1 MSGHANFDE
10 SASSRTHTA
19 PYSSHHPVPTVQG
32 YQETRQDRQEHT
44 THAQQDQDATS
55 AGRNGDPLEFAEEH
69 LLRRNR
75 GTGDQKSNCGPYPS
89 QNRYG
94 ADVAKDARESSS
106 ETSHLDWSQNAEDT
120 DGENANKD
128 RSGSISASNSP
139 HEKRKNMKS
148 LKRDA
153 QGRQVTDPVTHLPVH
168 IHDSTTSELRSAP
181 ENESHATLMQSGK
194 EGERSSREAIH
205 QQAAHQSM
213 KAVFPPPDLQNS
225 GQRFAVILQS
235 ALTAGLS
242 LLLAALLVGLLSF
255 HLYHAYQ
262 LSRQSSGTSNG
273 WPYLLVTSLS
283 VLVFELSAGVLV
295 IWGLRRWVE
304 KKVFTVWEDGIW
316 EAARAREQDSSQ
328 SPIPESVQW
337 MNCFLASVW
346 PLINPDLFTSLAD
359 TLEDVMQASL
369 PKMVRMISVED
380 LGQGNEAL
388 RVLGIKWL
396 PVGNAKKD
404 ISVDGRVQNRSNTRQ
419 SDRKVLNEGESS
431 GDLGPYEAEKKEEG
445 GRDSGAESIPAQS
458 NEGQA
463 VAEGMEAEE
472 GDFVNMELGLSYRAS
487 TTGKSMKVK
496 AKNAHLYLV
505 FYLPGGIRFR
515 MVGTMRMR
523 LQLCP
528 DPPFVALCTLTF
540 LGQPKVDL
548 SCVPLTRKG
557 LNIMDLP
564 LVSSFVQSS
573 IDAAL
578 AEYVAPKS
586 LTLDLKDMLIG
597 DDFKK
602 DTSARGVLAVRI
614 ASASGFKE
622 GDQSLGG
629 LKQGSSKQSSPI
641 CICMQ
646 HSKLGEG
653 PFALVLPSASN
664 TPDPCNLQ
672 SDAYVAVGWAKFG
685 KPVWSTR
692 TIKADMEPTWNE
704 TAFILVGPEELNA
717 GERLRLGLWD
727 SDRTSADDDL
737 GRIETDLKELMSDS
751 RSLSKMWE
759 REDGLRALDPDEIM
773 PGKLKWSVGY
783 FPKER
788 IRPEQLEQQSLEPDI
803 KTLQQL
809 KTRVSE
815 DVGNKMREASNH
827 GEAPELDQ
835 QKAQDLKIR
844 EDSMIASTSPSFNS
858 PSGILSVQIHQISGL
873 ELEKVNKQEDEGVTE
888 SDDAEGQKDDLPS
901 SYCTVI
907 LNHQKIFQTRTKPKN
922 SQPFFNAGT
931 ERFVRDW
938 RNTEVILYVR
948 DARVH
953 ENDPLLRTSINRGKM
968 YPADAA
974 DGIIRWAGKKDR
986 YIRLP
991 VQRRYSS
998 CVVVEFR
1005 KNRLGLDQTPA
1016 FAILWL
1022 QDISDEQYSEV
1033 SLPIFG
1039 GGKSSLKRA
1048 ELNCDCNLGERLGSI
1063 TINVKFR
1070 RGMSRYHHR
1079 LGSNNP
1085 GVQDVLEVLS
1095 TAHNS
1100 KEVKMAMAEDETED
1114 GSDSSSSSSESDLDS
1129 GEAPGFRREFKA
1141 SLTGKN
1147 ISTGD
1152 GGEDSGGGPL
1162 KQFREY
1168 TDHSDQ
1174 LHRHHRGLMQWKGA
1188 RTAKWMKT
1196 KVTDGKDRIAESLK
1210 HHDRT
1215 PDVETEV

>member
-1 MSGHANFDE
+1 MSGHADSVE
-10 SASSRTHTA
+10 GASSQAHTA

-32 YQETRQDRQEHT
+32 YQETRQDRQDCQGHT
-44 THAQQDQDATS
+44 TGAQQRQDANPE
-55 AGRNGDPLEFAEEH
+55 GRKADSLELAEPH
-69 LLRRNR
+69 LLRRSR
-75 GTGDQKSNCGPYPS
+75 GTGDQRSSCGPSFS
-89 QNRYG
+89 QNIY
-94 ADVAKDARESSS
+94 DAGNTRDSKESFS
-106 ETSHLDWSQNAEDT
+106 ETTHLVRSQNKVET
-120 DGENANKD
+120 EKENAIKD
-128 RSGSISASNSP
+128 GSEIVSASNDP
-139 HEKRKNMKS
+139 REKRKNMKS
-148 LKRDA
+148 LKRDT
-153 QGRQVTDPVTHLPVH
+153 QGRHVTDPVTHLPVH

-181 ENESHATLMQSGK
+181 ETELHASLSQSAK
-194 EGERSSREAIH
+194 EGIRSSQEADH
-205 QQAAHQSM
+205 HRAAHQSM
-213 KAVFPPPDLQNS
+213 RAVFPPPDLQQS
-225 GQRFAVILQS
+225 GERFAVIMQS

-242 LLLAALLVGLLSF
+242 LLLALLSVGLFSV
-255 HLYHAYQ
+255 HLCYAYQ
-262 LSRQSSGTSNG
+262 QSDQSSRMSNG
-273 WPYLLVTSLS
+273 WLSLLTMSLP
-283 VLVFELSAGVLV
+283 VLGFEVGAGMLV
-295 IWGLRRWVE
+295 IWGLRSWIE
-304 KKVFTVWEDGIW
+304 KKVLTVWEDGIW
-316 EAARAREQDSSQ
+316 EAAQVQEQDSSQ
-328 SPIPESVQW
+328 SSMPESVQW
-337 MNCFLASVW
+337 MNRILASVW

-404 ISVDGRVQNRSNTRQ
+404 VSVDGRVRDKSTTRQ
-419 SDRKVLNEGESS
+419 SDRKVPNEGESS
-431 GDLGPYEAEKKEEG
+431 RDMGPYEGNKKEEG
-445 GRDSGAESIPAQS
+445 NRDSSAESLPAKS

-463 VAEGMEAEE
+463 IAEGMEAEE

-487 TTGKSMKVK
+487 KIGKSMKIK

-505 FYLPGGIRFR
+505 FYLPGGIRFPVWVELR
-515 MVGTMRMR
+515 GMIATVRMR

-614 ASASGFKE
+614 VSASDFKE

-629 LKQGSSKQSSPI
+629 LRQGSS
-641 CICMQ
+641 
-646 HSKLGEG
+646 
-653 PFALVLPSASN
+653 
-664 TPDPCNLQ
+664 
-672 SDAYVAVGWAKFG
+672 WAKFG
-685 KPVWSTR
+685 KPIWSTR
-692 TIKADMEPTWNE
+692 TIKNDMEPTWNE
-704 TAFILVGPEELNA
+704 TAFILVGPEELDA

-751 RSLSKMWE
+751 RSSSKMWE
-759 REDGLRALDPDEIM
+759 REDGFRALSPDEVM

-803 KTLQQL
+803 TTLQQL
-809 KTRVSE
+809 RTRVSE
-815 DVGNKMREASNH
+815 DVGNKLREGSNRD
-827 GEAPELDQ
+827 EAPEVSQ
-835 QKAQDLKIR
+835 QKAQDLKSR
-844 EDSMIASTSPSFNS
+844 EDNMIASTSPLINS

-873 ELEKVNKQEDEGVTE
+873 ELEKISKQEDEGAAE
-888 SDDAEGQKDDLPS
+888 IDDAERQKDDLPS

-907 LNHQKIFQTRTKPKN
+907 LNHQKIFQTRTKPKS

-931 ERFVRDW
+931 ERFIRDW
-938 RNTEVILYVR
+938 RNTEIMIYVR

-953 ENDPLLRTSINRGKM
+953 ENDPLRKTWWDYGTLEVFACTAPEAACPARLHGLRLKLRTSINRGKM
-968 YPADAA
+968 YPAEAS
-974 DGIIRWAGKKDR
+974 GGFIRWAGKKDR
-986 YIRLP
+986 CIRLP
-991 VQRRYSS
+991 IQRRYSS
-998 CVVVEFR
+998 SLVVEFR

-1022 QDISDEQYSEV
+1022 QDIPDEQNSEV
-1033 SLPIFG
+1033 PLPVFS

-1048 ELNCDCNLGERLGSI
+1048 ELNCDCDLGAQLGSI
-1063 TINVKFR
+1063 TVNVKFR
-1070 RGMSRYHHR
+1070 RGMGKYHHR
-1079 LGSNNP
+1079 LGTANP
-1085 GVQDVLEVLS
+1085 GVQEVLEVLN
-1095 TAHNS
+1095 TAQDS
-1100 KEVKMAMAEDETED
+1100 KEVTVAVAEDEIED
-1114 GSDSSSSSSESDLDS
+1114 ESDSNSSSSGSEVDP
-1129 GEAPGFRREFKA
+1129 GEAPASFRRELKA
-1141 SLTGKN
+1141 SLTGK
-1147 ISTGD
+1147 STSTRHGAED
-1152 GGEDSGGGPL
+1152 GGKGPL
-1162 KQFREY
+1162 KQLQEY

-1174 LHRHHRGLMQWKGA
+1174 LHQHHRGLMQWKGA

-1196 KVTDGKDRIAESLK
+1196 KVTDSKDRIAERLK

-1215 PDVETEV
+1215 SDMETEV